1 MTKTK
6 DNKPTIKQIAEKHM
20 SKLNMYNAI
29 INAKEISLEL
39 NAGNLKKIAVIED
52 ELNYYR
58 KLKQQ
63 LNLVYTSL
71 KPVQQ
76 EIWKRRYLVEDRD
89 IDIINDMHIEHGV
102 HKDKYYR
109 LKKEMISDV
118 IKALSLDVQE

>member
-1 MTKTK
+1 MTKTE
-6 DNKPTIKQIAEKHM
+6 IKQLAEKHM
-20 SKLNMYNAI
+20 SKLNMYSAI
-29 INAKEISLEL
+29 IDAKEISMEL

-118 IKALSLDVQE
+118 IKALSLDV